1 MDYHLIQPSS
11 SSMFMNSETIHNP
24 EIFTNRN
31 NSEEREDRMVL
42 PVDLMYRGRYVLCE
56 VKSV

>member
-24 EIFTNRN
+24 EIFIKRN